1 MTSKRQK
8 LPIKNKPL
16 TIRDEIHGDMSFEG
30 AVRHAIDHPFFQRL
44 RSIKQLGL
52 AEFVFPCATHTRFQH
67 SLGASYLAV
76 QYFETMVRGWSH
88 STFDFEGKIEKTR
101 FSPLLTRQRFQE
113 VGEHPESYRFWR
125 DAIGLAGLL
134 HDVGHGPWSHT
145 FEFLDLQQDFRDVLE
160 PIHGVV
166 GKYLREQL
174 KSGKPFMHEEIS
186 LLYLHKLLTDLEESG
201 LVPDAL
207 KFFVPVSA
215 LIHRKMGLG
224 KFQKE
229 IESEIRKE
237 LEGRKLKGGVEVHRL
252 LRPVISG
259 PFDVDRID
267 YIQRDGRNCGVN
279 IGGIEWRRIVSKLIP
294 CLANHQGASNEPQ
307 DVVLIS
313 NVKNQ
318 HVLDDFI
325 FSLFQM
331 YAQVYLHPKIVGV
344 EEVAK
349 RLLKKVQTGK
359 KKPIITFE
367 MHQQLTDERFRYLL
381 KEEFGIS
388 EIEDL
393 LFRKRGAGVHVVS
406 LPPNTGMEKNLKAS
420 GYSMV
425 DLLDRPM
432 MKDSVGLFLF
442 GAYQHQSGKSTKTEH
457 LIQPWVK
464 VSPIAHH
471 FYTINYSPKIWLKSE
486 LLG

>member
-1 MTSKRQK
+1 
-8 LPIKNKPL
+8 
-16 TIRDEIHGDMSFEG
+16 MSFEG
-30 AVRHAIDHPFFQRL
+30 AVRLAIDHPAFQRL

-52 AEFVFPCATHTRFQH
+52 AEYVFPCATHTRFQH

-76 QYFETMVRGWSH
+76 QYFETMVRGWGH
-88 STFDFEGKIEKTR
+88 SNFDFEGEVENTR
-101 FSPLLTRQRFQE
+101 FFPVLTKKRLKE
-113 VGEHPESYRFWR
+113 VGQHSESYRFWK

-145 FEFLDLQQDFRDVLE
+145 FEFLGLEQDFGDVLK
-160 PIHGVV
+160 PISGAI
-166 GKYLREQL
+166 GKYLREIQ
-174 KSGKPFMHEEIS
+174 KSGKPLMHEELSVI
-186 LLYLHKLLTDLEESG
+186 YLHEILKDLEKSG
-201 LVPDAL
+201 ADPDAL
-207 KFFVPVSA
+207 RFFVPVSA

-229 IESEIRKE
+229 IEQEIEKE
-237 LEGRKLKGGVEVHRL
+237 LLKRGIEGGVEVHRL

-294 CLANHQGASNEPQ
+294 CLANHHSGRNEPK

-325 FSLFQM
+325 FNLFQM

-349 RLLKKVQTGK
+349 RLLKNMSK
-359 KKPIITFE
+359 KKKSPVINFKT
-367 MHQQLTDERFRYLL
+367 HQQLTDERFRQFL
-381 KEEFGIS
+381 KEEFKLTGV
-388 EIEDL
+388 EEM
-393 LFRKRGAGVHVVS
+393 LFRKPGAGVHVVS
-406 LPPNTGMEKNLKAS
+406 LPPGTGMEKNLQAS
-420 GYSMV
+420 GYSRV

-442 GAYQHQSGKSTKTEH
+442 GSYQHKKGKEFKSEH

-471 FYTINYSPKIWLKSE
+471 FYTINYSPKIWFKSE
-486 LLG
+486 LL

>member
-1 MTSKRQK
+1 
-8 LPIKNKPL
+8 
-16 TIRDEIHGDMSFEG
+16 MSFEG
-30 AVRHAIDHPFFQRL
+30 VVRHAIDHPAFQRL

-76 QYFETMVRGWSH
+76 QYFETMVRGWGH
-88 STFDFEGKIEKTR
+88 STFDFEGRVEKTR
-101 FSPLLTRQRFQE
+101 FSPILTKQRLQE
-113 VGEHPESYRFWR
+113 VGEHTESYRFWR

-145 FEFLDLQQDFRDVLE
+145 FEFLNLNQDFSEVLK
-160 PIHGVV
+160 PIEGAI
-166 GKYLREQL
+166 GKYLRDL
-174 KSGKPFMHEEIS
+174 AKSGKPLMHEELSVI
-186 LLYLHKLLTDLEESG
+186 YLHSILNDLQSSG
-201 LVPDAL
+201 VVPDAL
-207 KFFVPVSA
+207 RFFIPVTA

-224 KFQKE
+224 KFRTELEKE
-229 IESEIRKE
+229 IRLS
-237 LEGRKLKGGVEVHRL
+237 LEKRGLRGGVEVHRL

-294 CLANHQGASNEPQ
+294 CLAQHQGASNEPE

-349 RLLKKVQTGK
+349 RLLRKMEKAKKRPVV
-359 KKPIITFE
+359 TFE
-367 MHQQLTDERFRYLL
+367 MHQELTDERFRVLL
-381 KEEFGIS
+381 KEQFGIS
-388 EIEDL
+388 KIEDL
-393 LFRKRGAGVHVVS
+393 LFRRPDAGVHVVS

-420 GYSMV
+420 GYSLIELM
-425 DLLDRPM
+425 DRPM
-432 MKDSVGLFLF
+432 MKDSVGLFLY
-442 GAYQHQSGKSTKTEH
+442 GAYQHRTGKVTKTEH
-457 LIQPWVK
+457 LIQPWVR

-471 FYTINYSPKIWLKSE
+471 FYTIHYSPKIWFKSE
-486 LLG
+486 LLD

>member
-1 MTSKRQK
+1 MSKTGK
-8 LPIKNKPL
+8 PFKNKPL
-16 TIRDEIHGDMSFEG
+16 TLRDEIHGDMSFDG
-30 AVRHAIDHPFFQRL
+30 VLRFAIDHPSFQRL

-76 QYFETMVRGWSH
+76 QYFETMVRGWTH
-88 STFDFEGKIEKTR
+88 SNFDFEGTIEKTR
-101 FSPLLTRQRFQE
+101 FLPQLTRSRLQE
-113 VGEHPESYRFWR
+113 VGENPESYRFWR

-145 FEFLDLQQDFRDVLE
+145 FEFLGLEQDFE
-160 PIHGVV
+160 AEIKPIEGTI
-166 GKYLREQL
+166 GKYLRDL
-174 KSGKPFMHEEIS
+174 VKNKKPLMHEELS
-186 LLYLHKLLTDLEESG
+186 VLYVHQILRDLEESG
-201 LVPDAL
+201 AVPDAL
-207 KFFVPVSA
+207 RFFVPVSA

-224 KFQKE
+224 KFKTELE
-229 IESEIRKE
+229 IEIEQTLKK
-237 LEGRKLKGGVEVHRL
+237 RKLKGGVEVHRL

-294 CLANHQGASNEPQ
+294 CLAEHRGAPNEPQ

-349 RLLKKVQTGK
+349 RLLKKMGTAK
-359 KKPIITFE
+359 KRPVVTFE
-367 MHQQLTDERFRYLL
+367 MHQSMTDERFRLLL
-381 KEEFGIS
+381 KEQFGIT
-388 EIEDL
+388 EIESL
-393 LFRKRGAGVHVVS
+393 LYRKPGAGVHVVS
-406 LPPNTGMEKNLKAS
+406 LPPNTGMEKNLKQS
-420 GYSMV
+420 GYSLV
-425 DLLDRPM
+425 DTLDRPM

-442 GAYQHQSGKSTKTEH
+442 GSYQHRSGNKVKTEH

-471 FYTINYSPKIWLKSE
+471 FYLINYSPKIWLQSE
-486 LLG
+486 LLK

>member
-1 MTSKRQK
+1 
-8 LPIKNKPL
+8 
-16 TIRDEIHGDMSFEG
+16 MSFDG
-30 AVRHAIDHPFFQRL
+30 VLRHAIDHSAFQRL
-44 RSIKQLGL
+44 RYIKQLGL
-52 AEFVFPCATHTRFQH
+52 AEYVFPCATHTRFQH

-76 QYFETMVRGWSH
+76 QYFETMVRGWMH
-88 STFDFEGKIEKTR
+88 SPFDFEGEVEKTQ
-101 FSPLLTRQRFQE
+101 FFPVLTKKKLSE
-113 VGEHPESYRFWR
+113 VGEHSESYRFWLQT
-125 DAIGLAGLL
+125 IGLAGLL

-145 FEFLDLQQDFRDVLE
+145 FEYLELNQDFSEVLKS
-160 PIHGVV
+160 IDGAI
-166 GKYLREQL
+166 GKYLRDHLEQRKTL
-174 KSGKPFMHEEIS
+174 MHEEIS
-186 LLYLHKLLTDLEESG
+186 ILYIYKILQDLEKNG
-201 LVPDAL
+201 AVPDAL
-207 KFFVPVSA
+207 RFFVPVSA
-215 LIHRKMGLG
+215 LVHRKMGLG
-224 KFQKE
+224 KFQKDLERE
-229 IESEIRKE
+229 IEDGLKKR
-237 LEGRKLKGGVEVHRL
+237 GLKGGVEVHRL

-294 CLANHQGASNEPQ
+294 CLANHRGSSNEPK

-349 RLLKKVQTGK
+349 RLLKKMGK
-359 KKPIITFE
+359 TKKSPVITFE
-367 MHQQLTDERFRYLL
+367 KHQELTDEKFREML
-381 KEEFGIS
+381 KNEFNLS
-388 EIEDL
+388 EIEDM
-393 LFRKRGAGVHVVS
+393 LFRKQGASVHVVS
-406 LPPNTGMEKNLKAS
+406 LPQNAIIEKDLKKN

-425 DLLDRPM
+425 DILDRPM

-442 GAYQHQSGKSTKTEH
+442 GSYKHRVGKVTKNEH
-457 LIQPWVK
+457 LVQPWVK

-471 FYTINYSPKIWLKSE
+471 FYTIAYSPKIWLQSD
-486 LLG
+486 LTP

>member
-1 MTSKRQK
+1 
-8 LPIKNKPL
+8 
-16 TIRDEIHGDMSFEG
+16 MSFEG
-30 AVRHAIDHPFFQRL
+30 AVRHAIDHRAFQRL

-67 SLGASYLAV
+67 SLGACYLAI
-76 QYFETMVRGWSH
+76 QYFETMVRGWAH
-88 STFDFEGKIEKTR
+88 SPFDFEGTVEKTQ
-101 FSPLLTRQRFQE
+101 FSPLLTRDRLQE

-145 FEFLDLQQDFRDVLE
+145 FEFLDLDQNFSDVLE
-160 PIHGVV
+160 PIQGAI
-166 GKYLREQL
+166 GKYLRGL
-174 KSGKPFMHEEIS
+174 VKSGKPLMHEELSVI
-186 LLYLHKLLTDLEESG
+186 YVHQILHDLESSG
-201 LVPDAL
+201 AVPDAIR
-207 KFFVPVSA
+207 FFVPVSA

-224 KFQKE
+224 SFQKE
-229 IESEIRKE
+229 IEKEITSGLKQR
-237 LEGRKLKGGVEVHRL
+237 GLKGGVEVHQL

-279 IGGIEWRRIVSKLIP
+279 IGGIEWRRIVAKLIP
-294 CLANHQGASNEPQ
+294 CLAHHQGASNEPQ
-307 DVVLIS
+307 NVVLIS

-349 RLLKKVQTGK
+349 RLLKRASQGK
-359 KKPIITFE
+359 NKPTITFE
-367 MHQQLTDERFRYLL
+367 MHQQLTDEKFRVLL
-381 KEEFGIS
+381 KDEFGIS
-388 EIEDL
+388 QIEDL
-393 LFRKRGAGVHVVS
+393 LFRKQGAGVHVVS
-406 LPPNTGMEKNLKAS
+406 LPPNVGMEKSLKSS

-442 GAYQHQSGKSTKTEH
+442 GSYQHRSGKNIKNEH
-457 LIQPWVK
+457 LVQPWVK
-464 VSPIAHH
+464 VSPIASH
-471 FYTINYSPKIWLKSE
+471 FYNINYSPKIWLKSE
-486 LLG
+486 LLDE

>member
-1 MTSKRQK
+1 M
-8 LPIKNKPL
+8 IKYKPL

-30 AVRHAIDHPFFQRL
+30 VVRQAIDHSAFQRL

-52 AEFVFPCATHTRFQH
+52 AEYVFPCATHTRFQH

-76 QYFETMVRGWSH
+76 QYFETMVRGWGHSH
-88 STFDFEGKIEKTR
+88 FDFEGEVEQTR
-101 FSPLLTRQRFQE
+101 FFPILTKERLKE
-113 VGEHPESYRFWR
+113 VGQHPESYRFWK

-145 FEFLDLQQDFRDVLE
+145 FEFLDLQQDFSDVLE
-160 PIHGVV
+160 PIGGAI
-166 GKYLREQL
+166 GKYLRELQ
-174 KSGKPFMHEEIS
+174 KSGKPLMHEEVSVIYVHQI
-186 LLYLHKLLTDLEESG
+186 LKDIEKSG
-201 LVPDAL
+201 ADPDAL
-207 KFFVPVSA
+207 RFFVPVVA

-229 IESEIRKE
+229 IEKEIEATLTKR
-237 LEGRKLKGGVEVHRL
+237 GLKGGVEVHRL

-279 IGGIEWRRIVSKLIP
+279 IGGIEWRRIVAKLIP
-294 CLANHQGASNEPQ
+294 CLANHQGAKNEPQ

-349 RLLKKVQTGK
+349 RLLKMGK
-359 KKPIITFE
+359 SKKSLVINFK
-367 MHQQLTDERFRYLL
+367 MHQQLTDERFRRLL
-381 KEEFGIS
+381 KDDFGLS
-388 EIEDL
+388 EIEDM
-393 LFRKRGAGVHVVS
+393 LFRRPEAGVHVVS
-406 LPPNTGMEKNLKAS
+406 LPPDTGMEKNLKNS
-420 GYSMV
+420 GYSKV
-425 DLLDRPM
+425 DLMDRPM

-442 GAYQHQSGKSTKTEH
+442 GSYQHKKGKTIKNEH

-471 FYTINYSPKIWLKSE
+471 FYTINYSPKIWFKSDI
-486 LLG
+486 L